1 MDLFVEEVK
10 SGSRYCNSGSCLQWE
25 ECEKVGQVSRVR
37 ILRMCLVYWA
47 ELGGRVNGKKKDLA
61 SITLL
66 NKEEVSEY

>member
-1 MDLFVEEVK
+1 ML
-10 SGSRYCNSGSCLQWE
+10 
-25 ECEKVGQVSRVR
+25 
-37 ILRMCLVYWA
+37 A